1 MLKSKLQ
8 DWVAKF
14 EFWYVR
20 KWIKYDV
27 HYTYFLNL
35 ENPQAFSIKLL
46 KKYPDTIIEFSD
58 LRFDDGNQM
67 LFEMSVIANP
77 KLHNTESRRFKKFTS
92 DVMRSMIMNSIEH
105 YGKSN
110 ENRNLD
116 IDELDSERGF
126 HEESPPVHE
135 KRVSKRKPRKKS
147 I

>member
-1 MLKSKLQ
+1 MLTSKLK
-8 DWVAKF
+8 DWIAKF

-35 ENPQAFSIKLL
+35 ENPEAFSIKLL

-58 LRFDDGNQM
+58 LRIGDAGLMTFDI
-67 LFEMSVIANP
+67 SVIANP

-110 ENRNLD
+110 ENGNLD
-116 IDELDSERGF
+116 IDELDSERGI
-126 HEESPPVHE
+126 HEESPPVPE

>member
-58 LRFDDGNQM
+58 LRIGDAGLMTFD
-67 LFEMSVIANP
+67 MSVIANP
-77 KLHNTESRRFKKFTS
+77 RLHNTESKGFKKFTS
-92 DVMRSMIMNSIEH
+92 DVMRSMIMNSIEN
-105 YGKSN
+105 YGKNN
-110 ENRNLD
+110 ENRNVD
-116 IDELDSERGF
+116 SVEPDSERTIS
-126 HEESPPVHE
+126 EESPPVRK
-135 KRVSKRKPRKKS
+135 KRVSKRKPRKETV
-147 I
+147 

>member
-1 MLKSKLQ
+1 MLKSKIQ
-8 DWVAKF
+8 DWIAKF

-58 LRFDDGNQM
+58 LRIGDAGLMTFD
-67 LFEMSVIANP
+67 MSVIANP

-105 YGKSN
+105 YGKNN
-110 ENRNLD
+110 ENRNVD
-116 IDELDSERGF
+116 FVEPDSERNIF
-126 HEESPPVHE
+126 EESPAVRK
-135 KRVSKRKPRKKS
+135 KRVSKRKPRKETV
-147 I
+147 